1 MDPENCVGAVT
12 GASRGIGRWVA
23 RTLAERGYVVAA
35 NDLEAP
41 EANLKEIE
49 NTGSTGISVPGNVSD
64 EASVRGMVEAVVGE
78 LERVDVLVNN
88 AGVSLITPDEE
99 TTSAESL

>member
-1 MDPENCVGAVT
+1 
-12 GASRGIGRWVA
+12 
-23 RTLAERGYVVAA
+23 VVAA

-64 EASVRGMVEAVVGE
+64 EASVRRMVEAVVGE

-88 AGVSLITPDEE
+88 AGVSLVTPDEE
-99 TTSAESL
+99 TTSAKSQ

>member
-1 MDPENCVGAVT
+1 M
-12 GASRGIGRWVA
+12 
-23 RTLAERGYVVAA
+23 VAA

-41 EANLKEIE
+41 EVNLKEIE

-64 EASVRGMVEAVVGE
+64 EASVRRMVEAVVGE

-88 AGVSLITPDEE
+88 AGVSLVTPDEE
-99 TTSAESL
+99 TTSAKSQ

>member
-1 MDPENCVGAVT
+1 MDPENCVAAVT

-41 EANLKEIE
+41 EDTLKEIE
-49 NTGSTGISVPGNVSD
+49 NTASTGSFMCPPVTLLAYG
-64 EASVRGMVEAVVGE
+64 A
-78 LERVDVLVNN
+78 
-88 AGVSLITPDEE
+88 
-99 TTSAESL
+99 

>member
-1 MDPENCVGAVT
+1 MDPENCVAAVT

-41 EANLKEIE
+41 EDTLKEIE
-49 NTGSTGISVPGNVSD
+49 NAASTGISVPGDVSD
-64 EASVRGMVEAVVGE
+64 NVVEVRRQVR
-78 LERVDVLVNN
+78 LFFIDR
-88 AGVSLITPDEE
+88 
-99 TTSAESL
+99 

>member
-1 MDPENCVGAVT
+1 M
-12 GASRGIGRWVA
+12 
-23 RTLAERGYVVAA
+23 VAA

-41 EANLKEIE
+41 EANLREIE

-64 EASVRGMVEAVVGE
+64 EASVRRMVEAVVGE

-88 AGVSLITPDEE
+88 AGVSLVTPDEE
-99 TTSAESL
+99 TTSAKSQ

>member
-1 MDPENCVGAVT
+1 MDPENCVAAVT

-41 EANLKEIE
+41 EDTLKEIE
-49 NTGSTGISVPGNVSD
+49 NTTSTGSFMCPPVTLLAYG
-64 EASVRGMVEAVVGE
+64 A
-78 LERVDVLVNN
+78 
-88 AGVSLITPDEE
+88 
-99 TTSAESL
+99 

>member
-1 MDPENCVGAVT
+1 M
-12 GASRGIGRWVA
+12 
-23 RTLAERGYVVAA
+23 VAA

-41 EANLKEIE
+41 EANLREIE

-64 EASVRGMVEAVVGE
+64 EASVRRIVEAVVGE

-88 AGVSLITPDEE
+88 AGVSLVTPDEE
-99 TTSAESL
+99 TTSAKSQ

>member
-1 MDPENCVGAVT
+1 M
-12 GASRGIGRWVA
+12 
-23 RTLAERGYVVAA
+23 VAA

-64 EASVRGMVEAVVGE
+64 EASVRRMVEAVVGE

-88 AGVSLITPDEE
+88 AGVSLVTPDEE
-99 TTSAESL
+99 TTSAKSQ

>member
-1 MDPENCVGAVT
+1 MDSENCVAAVT
-12 GASRGIGRWVA
+12 GASRGIGGWVA

-41 EANLKEIE
+41 EDTLKEIE
-49 NTGSTGISVPGNVSD
+49 NTGNTAIFVPGNVSD
-64 EASVRGMVEAVVGE
+64 EASVRRMVEAVVGE

-99 TTSAESL
+99 TTSAESP

>member
-1 MDPENCVGAVT
+1 MDPENCVAAVT
-12 GASRGIGRWVA
+12 GASRGIGRWVV
-23 RTLAERGYVVAA
+23 RTLAKRSYVVAA

-41 EANLKEIE
+41 EDTLKEIE
-49 NTGSTGISVPGNVSD
+49 NPGNTGISVPGNVSD
-64 EASVRGMVEAVVGE
+64 EASVRRMVEAVVGE

-99 TTSAESL
+99 TTSAESP

>member
-1 MDPENCVGAVT
+1 M
-12 GASRGIGRWVA
+12 
-23 RTLAERGYVVAA
+23 VAA

-64 EASVRGMVEAVVGE
+64 EASVRRMVEAVVGE
-78 LERVDVLVNN
+78 LERVEVLVNN

-99 TTSAESL
+99 TTSAKSQ

>member
-1 MDPENCVGAVT
+1 
-12 GASRGIGRWVA
+12 
-23 RTLAERGYVVAA
+23 VVAA

-41 EANLKEIE
+41 EANLREIE

-64 EASVRGMVEAVVGE
+64 EASVRRMVEAVVGE

-88 AGVSLITPDEE
+88 AGVSLVTPDEE
-99 TTSAESL
+99 TTSAESQ

>member
-1 MDPENCVGAVT
+1 M
-12 GASRGIGRWVA
+12 
-23 RTLAERGYVVAA
+23 VAA
-35 NDLEAP
+35 NDLDAP

-64 EASVRGMVEAVVGE
+64 EASVRRMVEAMVGE
-78 LERVDVLVNN
+78 LERVDVFVNN

-99 TTSAESL
+99 TTSAKSQ